1 MLPSRAFTAY
11 DESTFGR
18 FLPAASARRRPG
30 FLVRRDREVDDDDL
44 SHGALLMGVSG
55 DSMEKTN
62 RLELRA
68 SRRRVRTHGRLLGY
82 GSK

>member
-18 FLPAASARRRPG
+18 SLPAASARRRPG

-44 SHGALLMGVSG
+44 SHGALVMGVSG
-55 DSMEKTN
+55 DLLTASGQG
-62 RLELRA
+62 RA
-68 SRRRVRTHGRLLGY
+68 SSVYWLRVPRQMASER
-82 GSK
+82 S